1 MVFIEGI
8 DLGVRSLVF
17 ILEDVE
23 GNPHIS
29 LSMIPLLQ

>member
-17 ILEDVE
+17 MVEDIE
-23 GNPHIS
+23 GNPYIS
-29 LSMIPLLQ
+29 YK

>member
-8 DLGVRSLVF
+8 DHGVRSLVF

-23 GNPHIS
+23 GNPYIC
-29 LSMIPLLQ
+29 L

>member
-17 ILEDVE
+17 ILEDIE
-23 GNPHIS
+23 RNPYIFYK
-29 LSMIPLLQ
+29 